1 MDPGA
6 FYGKFAAKVP
16 PDYSDDSDLDSS
28 SDEEPENAVLAR
40 TTPPA
45 DSEDEEVSG
54 APSTA
59 SIDNALEEIPKPSK
73 DSPTWKAVRGSS
85 SNAMPEWKDVPP
97 YPSPHHL
104 MTAVI
109 YVVRVMNLF

>member
-40 TTPPA
+40 T
-45 DSEDEEVSG
+45 SKYLFCRVSRNY
-54 APSTA
+54 AIIRLT
-59 SIDNALEEIPKPSK
+59 NK
-73 DSPTWKAVRGSS
+73 VRSL
-85 SNAMPEWKDVPP
+85 A
-97 YPSPHHL
+97 
-104 MTAVI
+104 
-109 YVVRVMNLF
+109 